1 MQGARPL
8 ITLESCC
15 PPVKAIVVSLI
26 FTDSSLSRPRLV
38 NEVLDRL
45 FSSLA
50 YLRIS
55 YRDAII
61 SSKSLYLPFI
71 H

>member
-8 ITLESCC
+8 ITFESCC
-15 PPVKAIVVSLI
+15 SPVKAIVVSFI
-26 FTDSSLSRPRLV
+26 FTDVSLSRPRLV
-38 NEVLDRL
+38 NEVLDSL

-55 YRDAII
+55 Y
-61 SSKSLYLPFI
+61 
-71 H
+71 